1 MLLVLQNEDRYN
13 EEGIISIWVYLSIF
27 WVAAKNMKSRTKRLL
42 REFNIKAERLREYK
56 EDMNFKFKHM
66 RDCGMLSNNR

>member
-1 MLLVLQNEDRYN
+1 
-13 EEGIISIWVYLSIF
+13 
-27 WVAAKNMKSRTKRLL
+27 MKSRTKRLL

-66 RDCGMLSNNR
+66 RDYGMLSNNENNEDNE